1 MFFPNDFFS
10 SFACNVYKAWCFSS
24 VGWLKVEWDSDA
36 HVIRWY
42 RYGSTLSETDKYE
55 VKVCDEPRILQNES
69 IATGCLVVRGIYS
82 YKLHNFECIS

>member
-1 MFFPNDFFS
+1 MLVM
-10 SFACNVYKAWCFSS
+10 CIKQGVFSS
-24 VGWLKVEWDSDA
+24 VGWLKVKWDSDA

-82 YKLHNFECIS
+82 YKLHTFECI